1 MTHRPQLIGEIDV
14 SIDEPFRARL
24 SEEWLRIVM
33 AAGLGEALPE
43 GGRTQVGLVITGDET
58 VQDLNR
64 RFRGLDEVTDVLS
77 FSAKHSGHW
86 GGENEEDGF
95 LLQDPDDAAMPGF
108 VLPLEEP
115 PPLGEVII
123 SLPQTQRQ
131 ADERNIPLE
140 RELALLIVH
149 GVLHLVGYDHLETK
163 DLERMQSKERA
174 ALASV
179 AHFTP
184 SVGVGKGRGG

>member
-1 MTHRPQLIGEIDV
+1 MTHRPQVLGEIDV
-14 SIDEPFRARL
+14 SIDEPFQGGL
-24 SEEWLRIVM
+24 SEEWLRMVM

-43 GGRTQVGLVITGDET
+43 GGPAQVGLVITGDET

-77 FSAKHSGHW
+77 FSAEHSGHW
-86 GGENEEDGF
+86 GGEDEEHGVRM
-95 LLQDPDDAAMPGF
+95 QGPVDAAMPDF
-108 VLPLEEP
+108 ILPLEEP
-115 PPLGEVII
+115 SPLGEVII

-131 ADERNIPLE
+131 AAERNVSLE
-140 RELALLIVH
+140 SELALLIVH
-149 GVLHLVGYDHLETK
+149 GVLHLVGYDHMEPE
-163 DLERMQSKERA
+163 DQERMQSKERA

-184 SVGVGKGRGG
+184 CRGVSEARGR

>member
-1 MTHRPQLIGEIDV
+1 MTHRPPLPGEIDV
-14 SIDEPFRARL
+14 SIDEPFQAGL
-24 SEEWLRIVM
+24 SEEWLRMVT

-43 GGRTQVGLVITGDET
+43 GGPVQVGLVITGDET

-77 FSAKHSGHW
+77 FSAEHSGHW
-86 GGENEEDGF
+86 GGEDEENGF
-95 LLQDPDDAAMPGF
+95 PLQDPVDTTMPGF
-108 VLPLEEP
+108 ILPSEVP

-123 SLPQTQRQ
+123 SLPQTERQ
-131 ADERNIPLE
+131 AAERNVPME

-149 GVLHLVGYDHLETK
+149 GVLHLVGYDHLYPE
-163 DLERMQSKERA
+163 DQERMQSRERA

-179 AHFTP
+179 THFTP
-184 SVGVGKGRGG
+184 SAAVSEGRG